1 MAGKSTISITF
12 KIDGD
17 SKEFKELITD
27 ADGLKKVIQSTITQ
41 SDNLKKSLINWSQ
54 GVQAIS
60 AITDTI
66 GNVSSALSQ
75 FSERM
80 KGLQSANVMITQL
93 TGKTGDEMLKL
104 RNNVQAVAEHFGADF
119 NEVLQ
124 SANNLSKAFGISIED
139 AMKLVQDGFVSGANA
154 NGEFLD
160 TLKEY
165 PRYFKEAG
173 LSAED
178 FVAITTNA
186 ATQGVFS
193 DKGVDVIKEG
203 NLRIREM
210 TTATAD
216 ALNNIGISAEQV
228 QADLQ
233 AGSITTFDVMQMV
246 AAKLNELPASSSA
259 VGTAIADIFGGPGED
274 AGLEYIKT
282 LANIQLNMDAVKAA
296 TQGTAE
302 QQERQIQAQENIKN
316 GLTSLIDLSAIYTDV
331 KPYVDLTAQI
341 GMAAMGIGGLI
352 KTVKAMNIQ
361 QAILATRTVAVA
373 TAQKMVT
380 IATTTWT
387 AVQKV
392 LNLVLTANPIGL
404 IITAIGLLVTA
415 LIQAYKNCEGFRKIV
430 DKVWEGIKPLANAI
444 MNGLAKAFEWLV
456 EKCKEA
462 WEWLKNI
469 LGLGGKKVEVAVDVS
484 RPKTAAPKID
494 LSGGKTDTSRYNY
507 TPTTTSGK
515 GAGKTEPVYNAAAD
529 NLKEYNENIQ
539 ALNKELQT
547 ASLERAAE
555 INKEI
560 ELWQQKVDAIEN
572 AGKAVEDTTE
582 DVNNLAG
589 AYDKNA
595 TTLKGFEANIQALNK
610 ELQTAS
616 QERAAE
622 INKEIKLWE
631 QYANKIKEAGKP
643 TEVNESAN
651 TLQEIG
657 DNIKILNDQLQ
668 TATIDEAALINR
680 QIEAWNEKADAI
692 RNAGKETEKVSI
704 STGKALEKGWG
715 GIKSIGS
722 SIEGITD
729 ALQGNGNAWQ
739 VVTGIIDGFIGL
751 YTGIQTVVG
760 IIQLLTGASAA
771 HAATKGVEA
780 TAETTEATVRA
791 TSAATNAAASAAIIT
806 ANKLEAASWKELAAS
821 EYMAAHAYIPFAGFG
836 IAMGFVTA
844 MLAATAAAGIPMLAE
859 GGIASGPTLAMV
871 GEYAGASGNPE
882 VIAPLDKLRG
892 MLKEPAGVD
901 FGRVEFEIKGRT
913 LVGILNK
920 ENNITRR
927 S

>member
-1 MAGKSTISITF
+1 M
-12 KIDGD
+12 
-17 SKEFKELITD
+17 
-27 ADGLKKVIQSTITQ
+27 
-41 SDNLKKSLINWSQ
+41 
-54 GVQAIS
+54 
-60 AITDTI
+60 
-66 GNVSSALSQ
+66 
-75 FSERM
+75 
-80 KGLQSANVMITQL
+80 
-93 TGKTGDEMLKL
+93 
-104 RNNVQAVAEHFGADF
+104 
-119 NEVLQ
+119 
-124 SANNLSKAFGISIED
+124 ED
-139 AMKLVQDGFVSGANA
+139 AMKLVQDGLVSGANA
-154 NGEFLD
+154 GGDFID
-160 TLKEY
+160 TVREY

-178 FVAITTNA
+178 FIAITTNA
-186 ATQGVFS
+186 AQQGVFS

-216 ALNNIGISAEQV
+216 ALNGIGISAEKV

-246 AAKLNELPASSSA
+246 AAKLNELPASSAA

-302 QQERQIQAQENIKN
+302 QQERQIQMQENLKN
-316 GLTSLIDLSAIYTDV
+316 GLSGLIDLSAIYTDV

-341 GMAAMGIGGLI
+341 GMAAMGIGSLI
-352 KTVKAMNIQ
+352 KTVKAMNVQ
-361 QAILATRTVAVA
+361 QAILKTRIVAVA
-373 TAQKMVT
+373 AAQKMVT
-380 IATTTWT
+380 IATTAWT

-404 IITAIGLLVTA
+404 IITAIGALVA
-415 LIQAYKNCEGFRKIV
+415 GLIAAYKNCEGFRKIV
-430 DKVWEGIKPLANAI
+430 DKVWEAIKPLANAI

-469 LGLGGKKVEVAVDVS
+469 LGLGKQKVEVAVEVS
-484 RPKTAAPKID
+484 KPKTPAPKLD
-494 LSGGKTDTSRYNY
+494 MDKPNASDYTY
-507 TPTTTSGK
+507 TPTA
-515 GAGKTEPVYNAAAD
+515 GAGTQAIKTPTYTANAD
-529 NLKEYNENIQ
+529 NLKEYRENIQ
-539 ALNKELQT
+539 ALNAELQT
-547 ASLERAAE
+547 ASIERAAEINREIELWQQKADVIENAGKSVKETTEDVGDLVKAYDKNATTLQGIEANIQALNAELQTASMERAAE

-560 ELWQQKVDAIEN
+560 GLWQQYADRIRE
-572 AGKAVEDTTE
+572 AGKAT
-582 DVNNLAG
+582 
-589 AYDKNA
+589 
-595 TTLKGFEANIQALNK
+595 
-610 ELQTAS
+610 
-616 QERAAE
+616 E
-622 INKEIKLWE
+622 INNNASNLKEI
-631 QYANKIKEAGKP
+631 
-643 TEVNESAN
+643 S
-651 TLQEIG
+651 
-657 DNIKILNDQLQ
+657 DNISILNDQLQ
-668 TATIDEAALINR
+668 TATIEEAALINQ
-680 QIEAWNEKADAI
+680 QIAAWKDKAEAI
-692 RNAGKETEKVSI
+692 REAGVETEKVSM
-704 STGKALEKGWG
+704 STGKALQQGWG
-715 GIKSIGS
+715 GIKNIGS
-722 SIEGITD
+722 SIEGITS

-791 TSAATNAAASAAIIT
+791 TTAATNAAASAAIIT

-871 GEYAGASGNPE
+871 GEYAGAKGNPE

-892 MLKEPAGVD
+892 MLAQPTNMD
-901 FGRVEFEIKGRT
+901 FGKVEFEIKGRT

-920 ENNITRR
+920 ESNITKR

>member
-54 GVQAIS
+54 GVQAID
-60 AITDTI
+60 AITNTVST
-66 GNVSSALSQ
+66 VSSALSQ
-75 FSERM
+75 FSDRM
-80 KGLQSANVMITQL
+80 KGLQSANIAITQL
-93 TGKTGDEMLKL
+93 TGKTGEEMLKL

-124 SANNLSKAFGISIED
+124 SANNLSKAFGISIDD

-178 FVAITTNA
+178 FIAITTNA
-186 ATQGVFS
+186 AQQGVFS

-246 AAKLNELPASSSA
+246 AAKLNELPASSAA

-302 QQERQIQAQENIKN
+302 QQERQIQMQENLKN
-316 GLTSLIDLSAIYTDV
+316 GLSGLIDLSAIYTDV

-361 QAILATRTVAVA
+361 QAILKTRIVAVA
-373 TAQKMVT
+373 AAQKMVT
-380 IATTTWT
+380 IATTAWT

-404 IITAIGLLVTA
+404 IITAIGALVAA
-415 LIQAYKNCEGFRKIV
+415 LIAAYKNCEGFRKIV
-430 DKVWEGIKPLANAI
+430 DKVWEAIKPLANAI

-469 LGLGGKKVEVAVDVS
+469 LGLGKQKVEVAVEVS
-484 RPKTAAPKID
+484 KPKTPTPTLDMDKPNASD
-494 LSGGKTDTSRYNY
+494 YTY
-507 TPTTTSGK
+507 TPTA
-515 GAGKTEPVYNAAAD
+515 GAGKVTGTAKPKWTEDAS
-529 NLKEYNENIQ
+529 NLKAISDNVQILNE
-539 ALNKELQT
+539 KLQT
-547 ASLERAAE
+547 ASAE
-555 INKEI
+555 EAVLINQQI
-560 ELWQQKVDAIEN
+560 ELWEQKADAIRN
-572 AGKAVEDTTE
+572 AGKAADDNTPLWKEDADTLREINDNIQILNEKLQDATAE
-582 DVNNLAG
+582 EAAAINQQIAAWNAKADAIRNAG
-589 AYDKNA
+589 AAVDN
-595 TTLKGFEANIQALNK
+595 TPLWK
-610 ELQTAS
+610 EDAS
-616 QERAAE
+616 
-622 INKEIKLWE
+622 NLKEI
-631 QYANKIKEAGKP
+631 
-643 TEVNESAN
+643 S
-651 TLQEIG
+651 
-657 DNIKILNDQLQ
+657 DNIEILNDQLQ
-668 TATIDEAALINR
+668 TATIEEAALINQ
-680 QIEAWNEKADAI
+680 QIAAWKDKADAI
-692 RNAGKETEKVSI
+692 REAGVETEKVSM
-704 STGKALEKGWG
+704 STGKALQQGWG
-715 GIKSIGS
+715 GIKNIGS
-722 SIEGITD
+722 SIEGITS

-791 TSAATNAAASAAIIT
+791 TTAATNAAASAAIIT

-871 GEYAGASGNPE
+871 GEYAGAKGNPE

-892 MLKEPAGVD
+892 MLAQPASMD
-901 FGRVEFEIKGRT
+901 FGKVEFEIKGRT

-920 ENNITRR
+920 ENNITKR

>member
-80 KGLQSANVMITQL
+80 RSLQSANIMITQL

-124 SANNLSKAFGISIED
+124 SANNLSKAFGISIDD

-186 ATQGVFS
+186 AQQGIFS

-246 AAKLNELPASSSA
+246 AAKLNELPASSAA

-331 KPYVDLTAQI
+331 RPYVDLTAQI
-341 GMAAMGIGGLI
+341 GMAAMGIGSLI

-361 QAILATRTVAVA
+361 QAILKTRIVAVA
-373 TAQKMVT
+373 AAQKMVT

-404 IITAIGLLVTA
+404 VITAVGA
-415 LIQAYKNCEGFRKIV
+415 LIAGLIAAYKNCEGFRKIV

-494 LSGGKTDTSRYNY
+494 LSGGKTDTGRYNY
-507 TPTTTSGK
+507 TPTGKKSKGTTDNKPLWTEDAKTLKEITDNIQILNDKLQSASADEAVLINQQIEGWEK
-515 GAGKTEPVYNAAAD
+515 KAEAIRNAGKATEDNTPLWTEDAD
-529 NLKEYNENIQ
+529 TLKEINDNIQ
-539 ALNKELQT
+539 ILTEKLQNANVDEAAMLNQQIEAWNKK
-547 ASLERAAE
+547 AE
-555 INKEI
+555 
-560 ELWQQKVDAIEN
+560 AIKN
-572 AGKAVEDTTE
+572 AGKAVDNTPLWKED
-582 DVNNLAG
+582 
-589 AYDKNA
+589 
-595 TTLKGFEANIQALNK
+595 
-610 ELQTAS
+610 
-616 QERAAE
+616 
-622 INKEIKLWE
+622 
-631 QYANKIKEAGKP
+631 
-643 TEVNESAN
+643 AN

-668 TATIDEAALINR
+668 TATIDEAALINQ
-680 QIEAWNEKADAI
+680 QIAAWNEKADAI
-692 RNAGKETEKVSI
+692 RNAGKEAEKTSVN
-704 STGKALEKGWG
+704 TGKALRDGWG
-715 GIKSIGS
+715 DIKSIGS
-722 SIEGITD
+722 SIEGITS
-729 ALQGNGNAWQ
+729 ALKGDGNAW
-739 VVTGIIDGFIGL
+739 
-751 YTGIQTVVG
+751 QTVVG
-760 IIQLLTGASAA
+760 IVDSFIGLYNGIQGVVGIIGLLTGASAS

-780 TAETTEATVRA
+780 VAETTASTARATAAATDAA
-791 TSAATNAAASAAIIT
+791 TSAAVIT
-806 ANKLEAASWKELAAS
+806 ANKLETASWKELAAAK
-821 EYMAAHAYIPFAGFG
+821 YMAAHASIPFAGFG
-836 IAMGFVTA
+836 IGAGFVA
-844 MLAATAAAGIPMLAE
+844 SMLAVVAAAGVPMLAE

-892 MLKEPAGVD
+892 MLKEPAAVD

>member
-80 KGLQSANVMITQL
+80 RSLQSANIMITQL

-124 SANNLSKAFGISIED
+124 SANNLSKAFGISIDD

-186 ATQGVFS
+186 AQQGIFS

-246 AAKLNELPASSSA
+246 AAKLNELPASSAA

-331 KPYVDLTAQI
+331 RPYVDLTAQI
-341 GMAAMGIGGLI
+341 GMAAMGIGSLI

-361 QAILATRTVAVA
+361 QAILKTRIVAVA
-373 TAQKMVT
+373 AAQKMVT

-415 LIQAYKNCEGFRKIV
+415 LIQAYNNCEGFRQIV
-430 DKVWEGIKPLANAI
+430 DKVWEGIKPLASAI

-494 LSGGKTDTSRYNY
+494 LSGGKTDTGRYNY
-507 TPTTTSGK
+507 TPTGKKGK
-515 GAGKTEPVYNAAAD
+515 GATNNKTLWTEDAKT
-529 NLKEYNENIQ
+529 LKEITDNIQ
-539 ALNKELQT
+539 ILNDKLQS
-547 ASLERAAE
+547 ASADEAVLINQQIEGWEKKAEAIRNAGKATEDNTPLWTEDADTLKE
-555 INKEI
+555 INDNIQILTEKLQNANVDEAAMLNQQI
-560 ELWQQKVDAIEN
+560 EAWNKKAEAIKN
-572 AGKAVEDTTE
+572 AGKAVDNTPLWKED
-582 DVNNLAG
+582 
-589 AYDKNA
+589 
-595 TTLKGFEANIQALNK
+595 
-610 ELQTAS
+610 
-616 QERAAE
+616 
-622 INKEIKLWE
+622 
-631 QYANKIKEAGKP
+631 
-643 TEVNESAN
+643 AN

-668 TATIDEAALINR
+668 TATIDEAALINQ
-680 QIEAWNEKADAI
+680 QIAAWNEKADAI
-692 RNAGKETEKVSI
+692 RNAGKETESVSI
-704 STGKALEKGWG
+704 STGKALQRGWG

-729 ALQGNGNAWQ
+729 ALKGNGNAWQ
-739 VVTGIIDGFIGL
+739 LVTGIIDGFIGL

-901 FGRVEFEIKGRT
+901 FGKVEFEIKGRT

-920 ENNITRR
+920 ENNITKR

>member
-246 AAKLNELPASSSA
+246 AAKLNELPASSAA

-515 GAGKTEPVYNAAAD
+515 GAKNNKPLWTEDAKT
-529 NLKEYNENIQ
+529 LKEITDNIQ
-539 ALNKELQT
+539 ILNDKLQSASADEAVLINQQIEGWEKKAEAIRNAGKATDDNTPLWKEDADTLNEITDNIQILTEKLQDANADEAVT
-547 ASLERAAE
+547 
-555 INKEI
+555 INQQI
-560 ELWQQKVDAIEN
+560 EAWNKKADAIKN
-572 AGKAVEDTTE
+572 AGKAVDNTPLWKED
-582 DVNNLAG
+582 
-589 AYDKNA
+589 
-595 TTLKGFEANIQALNK
+595 
-610 ELQTAS
+610 
-616 QERAAE
+616 
-622 INKEIKLWE
+622 
-631 QYANKIKEAGKP
+631 
-643 TEVNESAN
+643 AN
-651 TLQEIG
+651 TLEEIG

-771 HAATKGVEA
+771 HAAAKGVEA

-871 GEYAGASGNPE
+871 GEYAGASENPE

>member
-246 AAKLNELPASSSA
+246 AAKLNELPASSAA

-507 TPTTTSGK
+507 TPTATSGK
-515 GAGKTEPVYNAAAD
+515 GATDNKPLWTEDAKT
-529 NLKEYNENIQ
+529 LKEITDNIQ
-539 ALNKELQT
+539 ILNDKLQS
-547 ASLERAAE
+547 ASADEAVLINQQIEGWEKKAEAIRNAGKATEDNTPLWTEDADTLKE
-555 INKEI
+555 INDNIQILTEKLQNANVDEAAMLNQQI
-560 ELWQQKVDAIEN
+560 EAWNKKAEAIKN
-572 AGKAVEDTTE
+572 AGKAVDNTPLWKED
-582 DVNNLAG
+582 
-589 AYDKNA
+589 
-595 TTLKGFEANIQALNK
+595 
-610 ELQTAS
+610 
-616 QERAAE
+616 
-622 INKEIKLWE
+622 
-631 QYANKIKEAGKP
+631 
-643 TEVNESAN
+643 AN
-651 TLQEIG
+651 TLEEIG
-657 DNIKILNDQLQ
+657 DNIQILNDQLQ

-692 RNAGKETEKVSI
+692 RNAGKEAEKTAVST
-704 STGKALEKGWG
+704 SKALQDGWS

-729 ALQGNGNAWQ
+729 ALKGNGNAWQ
-739 VVTGIIDGFIGL
+739 LVTGIVDGFIGL
-751 YTGIQTVVG
+751 YNGIQTVVG
-760 IIQLLTGASAA
+760 IIGLLTGASAS

-780 TAETTEATVRA
+780 VAETTASTARATAAATDATSSATV
-791 TSAATNAAASAAIIT
+791 IV
-806 ANKLEAASWKELAAS
+806 ANKLEAASWKELAAAK
-821 EYMAAHAYIPFAGFG
+821 YMAAHASIPFAGFG
-836 IAMGFVTA
+836 IGAGFVA
-844 MLAATAAAGIPMLAE
+844 SMLAVVAAAGVPMLAE

-892 MLKEPAGVD
+892 MLKEPASVD

-920 ENNITRR
+920 ENEIIKRN
-927 S
+927 

>member
-75 FSERM
+75 FSDRM
-80 KGLQSANVMITQL
+80 RGLQSANIMITQL

-124 SANNLSKAFGISIED
+124 SANNLSKAFGISIDD

-178 FVAITTNA
+178 LVAITTNA
-186 ATQGVFS
+186 AQQGIFS

-246 AAKLNELPASSSA
+246 AAKLNELPASSAA

-331 KPYVDLTAQI
+331 RPYVDLTAQI
-341 GMAAMGIGGLI
+341 GMAAMGIGSLI

-361 QAILATRTVAVA
+361 QAILKTRIVAVA
-373 TAQKMVT
+373 AAQKMVT

-404 IITAIGLLVTA
+404 VITAVGA
-415 LIQAYKNCEGFRKIV
+415 LIAGLIAAYKNCEGFRQIV

-469 LGLGGKKVEVAVDVS
+469 LGLGGKKVEVTVDVS
-484 RPKTAAPKID
+484 RPKTKAPKMD
-494 LSGGKTDTSRYNY
+494 LSGGKTDTGRYNY
-507 TPTTTSGK
+507 TPTGKKSKGTTDNKPLWTEDAKTLKEITDNIQILNDKLQSASADEAVLINQQIEGWEK
-515 GAGKTEPVYNAAAD
+515 KAEAIRNAGKATED
-529 NLKEYNENIQ
+529 NTPLWTEDAKTLKEITDNIQ
-539 ALNKELQT
+539 ILNDKLQN
-547 ASLERAAE
+547 ANVDEAAMLNQQIE
-555 INKEI
+555 SWNKKAE
-560 ELWQQKVDAIEN
+560 AIKN
-572 AGKAVEDTTE
+572 AGKAVDNTPLWKED
-582 DVNNLAG
+582 
-589 AYDKNA
+589 
-595 TTLKGFEANIQALNK
+595 
-610 ELQTAS
+610 
-616 QERAAE
+616 
-622 INKEIKLWE
+622 
-631 QYANKIKEAGKP
+631 
-643 TEVNESAN
+643 AN
-651 TLQEIG
+651 TLEEIG
-657 DNIKILNDQLQ
+657 DNIQILNDQLQ

-692 RNAGKETEKVSI
+692 RNAGKEAEKTSVN
-704 STGKALEKGWG
+704 TGKALRDGWG
-715 GIKSIGS
+715 DIKSIGS
-722 SIEGITD
+722 SIEGITS
-729 ALQGNGNAWQ
+729 ALKGDGNAW
-739 VVTGIIDGFIGL
+739 
-751 YTGIQTVVG
+751 QTVVG
-760 IIQLLTGASAA
+760 IVDSFIGLYNGIQGVVGIIGLLTGASAS

-780 TAETTEATVRA
+780 VAETTASTARATAAATDAA
-791 TSAATNAAASAAIIT
+791 TSAAVIT
-806 ANKLEAASWKELAAS
+806 ANKLEAASWKELAAAK
-821 EYMAAHAYIPFAGFG
+821 YMAAHASIPFAGFG
-836 IAMGFVTA
+836 IGAGFVA
-844 MLAATAAAGIPMLAE
+844 SMLAVVAAAGVPMLAE

-920 ENNITRR
+920 ENNITKR

>member
-75 FSERM
+75 FSDRM
-80 KGLQSANVMITQL
+80 RGLQSANIMITQL

-124 SANNLSKAFGISIED
+124 SANNLSKAFGISIDD

-186 ATQGVFS
+186 AQQGIFS

-246 AAKLNELPASSSA
+246 AAKLNELPASSAA

-331 KPYVDLTAQI
+331 RPYVDLTAQI
-341 GMAAMGIGGLI
+341 GMAAMGIGSLI

-361 QAILATRTVAVA
+361 QAILKTRIVAVA
-373 TAQKMVT
+373 AAQKMVT

-387 AVQKV
+387 AVQRC
-392 LNLVLTANPIGL
+392 L
-404 IITAIGLLVTA
+404 IW
-415 LIQAYKNCEGFRKIV
+415 C
-430 DKVWEGIKPLANAI
+430 
-444 MNGLAKAFEWLV
+444 
-456 EKCKEA
+456 
-462 WEWLKNI
+462 
-469 LGLGGKKVEVAVDVS
+469 
-484 RPKTAAPKID
+484 
-494 LSGGKTDTSRYNY
+494 
-507 TPTTTSGK
+507 
-515 GAGKTEPVYNAAAD
+515 
-529 NLKEYNENIQ
+529 
-539 ALNKELQT
+539 
-547 ASLERAAE
+547 
-555 INKEI
+555 
-560 ELWQQKVDAIEN
+560 
-572 AGKAVEDTTE
+572 
-582 DVNNLAG
+582 
-589 AYDKNA
+589 
-595 TTLKGFEANIQALNK
+595 
-610 ELQTAS
+610 
-616 QERAAE
+616 
-622 INKEIKLWE
+622 
-631 QYANKIKEAGKP
+631 
-643 TEVNESAN
+643 
-651 TLQEIG
+651 
-657 DNIKILNDQLQ
+657 
-668 TATIDEAALINR
+668 
-680 QIEAWNEKADAI
+680 
-692 RNAGKETEKVSI
+692 
-704 STGKALEKGWG
+704 
-715 GIKSIGS
+715 
-722 SIEGITD
+722 
-729 ALQGNGNAWQ
+729 
-739 VVTGIIDGFIGL
+739 
-751 YTGIQTVVG
+751 
-760 IIQLLTGASAA
+760 
-771 HAATKGVEA
+771 
-780 TAETTEATVRA
+780 
-791 TSAATNAAASAAIIT
+791 
-806 ANKLEAASWKELAAS
+806 
-821 EYMAAHAYIPFAGFG
+821 
-836 IAMGFVTA
+836 
-844 MLAATAAAGIPMLAE
+844 
-859 GGIASGPTLAMV
+859 
-871 GEYAGASGNPE
+871 
-882 VIAPLDKLRG
+882 
-892 MLKEPAGVD
+892 
-901 FGRVEFEIKGRT
+901 
-913 LVGILNK
+913 
-920 ENNITRR
+920 
-927 S
+927 

>member
-12 KIDGD
+12 RLDGD
-17 SKEFKELITD
+17 SKEFKELTTD
-27 ADGLKKVIQSTITQ
+27 AAGLKKVLQSAIAPAE
-41 SDNLKKSLINWSQ
+41 NLKKSLINWSQ
-54 GVQAIS
+54 GVQAID
-60 AITDTI
+60 AITNTVST
-66 GNVSSALSQ
+66 VSSALSQ
-75 FSERM
+75 FSDRM
-80 KGLQSANVMITQL
+80 KGLQSANIAITQL
-93 TGKTGDEMLKL
+93 TGKTGEEMVKL
-104 RNNVQAVAEHFGADF
+104 RSKVQAVSEHFGTDF
-119 NEVLQ
+119 NETLRA
-124 SANNLSKAFGISIED
+124 ANALSKGFGISMED
-139 AMKLVQDGFVSGANA
+139 AMKLVQDGLVSGANA
-154 NGEFLD
+154 GGDFID
-160 TLKEY
+160 TVREY

-178 FVAITTNA
+178 FIAITTNA
-186 ATQGVFS
+186 AQQGVFS

-216 ALNNIGISAEQV
+216 ALNGIGISAEKV

-246 AAKLNELPASSSA
+246 AAKLNELPASSAA

-302 QQERQIQAQENIKN
+302 QQERQIQMQENLKN
-316 GLTSLIDLSAIYTDV
+316 GLSGLIDLSAIYTDV

-361 QAILATRTVAVA
+361 QAILKTRIVAVA
-373 TAQKMVT
+373 AAQKMVT
-380 IATTTWT
+380 IATTAWT
-387 AVQKV
+387 AIQKV

-404 IITAIGLLVTA
+404 IITAIGALVAA
-415 LIQAYKNCEGFRKIV
+415 LIAAYKNCEGFRKIV
-430 DKVWEGIKPLANAI
+430 DKVWEAIKPLANAI

-469 LGLGGKKVEVAVDVS
+469 LGLGKQKVEVAVEVS
-484 RPKTAAPKID
+484 KPKTPAPTLDMDKPNASD
-494 LSGGKTDTSRYNY
+494 YTY
-507 TPTTTSGK
+507 TPTA
-515 GAGKTEPVYNAAAD
+515 GAGKVTGTAKPKWTEDAS
-529 NLKEYNENIQ
+529 NLKAISDNVQILNE
-539 ALNKELQT
+539 KLQT
-547 ASLERAAE
+547 ASAE
-555 INKEI
+555 EAVLINQQI
-560 ELWQQKVDAIEN
+560 ELWEQKADAIRN
-572 AGKAVEDTTE
+572 AGKAADDNTPLWKEDADTLREINDNIQILNEKLQDATAE
-582 DVNNLAG
+582 EAAAINQQIAAWNAKADAIRNAG
-589 AYDKNA
+589 AAVDNTPLWKDD
-595 TTLKGFEANIQALNK
+595 
-610 ELQTAS
+610 AS
-616 QERAAE
+616 
-622 INKEIKLWE
+622 NLKEI
-631 QYANKIKEAGKP
+631 
-643 TEVNESAN
+643 S
-651 TLQEIG
+651 
-657 DNIKILNDQLQ
+657 DNIEILNDQLQ
-668 TATIDEAALINR
+668 TATIEEAALINQ
-680 QIEAWNEKADAI
+680 QIAAWKDKADAI
-692 RNAGKETEKVSI
+692 REAGVETEKVSM
-704 STGKALEKGWG
+704 STGKALQQGWG
-715 GIKSIGS
+715 GIKNIGS
-722 SIEGITD
+722 SIEGITS

-791 TSAATNAAASAAIIT
+791 TTAATNAAASAAIIT

-871 GEYAGASGNPE
+871 GEYAGAKGNPE

-892 MLKEPAGVD
+892 MLAQPASMD
-901 FGRVEFEIKGRT
+901 FGKVEFEIKGRT

-920 ENNITRR
+920 ENNITKR

>member
-12 KIDGD
+12 RLDGD
-17 SKEFKELITD
+17 SKEFKELTTD
-27 ADGLKKVIQSTITQ
+27 AAGLKKVLQSAIAPAE
-41 SDNLKKSLINWSQ
+41 NLKKSLINWSQ
-54 GVQAIS
+54 GVQAID
-60 AITDTI
+60 AITNTVST
-66 GNVSSALSQ
+66 VSSALSQ
-75 FSERM
+75 FSDRM
-80 KGLQSANVMITQL
+80 KGLQSANIAITQL
-93 TGKTGDEMLKL
+93 TGKTGEEMLKL
-104 RNNVQAVAEHFGADF
+104 RNNVQAVSEHFGTDF
-119 NEVLQ
+119 NETLRA
-124 SANNLSKAFGISIED
+124 ANALSKGFGISMED
-139 AMKLVQDGFVSGANA
+139 AMKLVQDGLVSGANA
-154 NGEFLD
+154 GGDFID
-160 TLKEY
+160 TVREY

-178 FVAITTNA
+178 FIAITTNA
-186 ATQGVFS
+186 AQQGVFS

-216 ALNNIGISAEQV
+216 ALNGIGISAEKV

-246 AAKLNELPASSSA
+246 AAKLNELPASSAA

-302 QQERQIQAQENIKN
+302 QQERQIQMQENLKN
-316 GLTSLIDLSAIYTDV
+316 GLSGLIDLSAIYTDV

-361 QAILATRTVAVA
+361 QAILKTRIVAVA
-373 TAQKMVT
+373 AAQKMVT
-380 IATTTWT
+380 IATTAWT

-404 IITAIGLLVTA
+404 IITAIGALVAA
-415 LIQAYKNCEGFRKIV
+415 LIAAYKNCEGFRKIV
-430 DKVWEGIKPLANAI
+430 DKVWEAIKPLANAI

-469 LGLGGKKVEVAVDVS
+469 LGLGKQKVGVAVEVS
-484 RPKTAAPKID
+484 KPKTPTPTLDMDKPNASD
-494 LSGGKTDTSRYNY
+494 YTY
-507 TPTTTSGK
+507 TPTA
-515 GAGKTEPVYNAAAD
+515 GAGKVTGTAKPKWTEDAS
-529 NLKEYNENIQ
+529 NLKAISDNVQILNE
-539 ALNKELQT
+539 KLQT
-547 ASLERAAE
+547 ASAE
-555 INKEI
+555 EAVLINQQI
-560 ELWQQKVDAIEN
+560 ELWEQKADAIRN
-572 AGKAVEDTTE
+572 AGKATDDNTPLWKEDADTLREINDNIQILNEKLQDATAE
-582 DVNNLAG
+582 EAAAINQQIAAWNAKADAIRNAG
-589 AYDKNA
+589 AAVDN
-595 TTLKGFEANIQALNK
+595 TPLWK
-610 ELQTAS
+610 EDAS
-616 QERAAE
+616 
-622 INKEIKLWE
+622 NLKEI
-631 QYANKIKEAGKP
+631 
-643 TEVNESAN
+643 S
-651 TLQEIG
+651 
-657 DNIKILNDQLQ
+657 DNIEILNDQLQ
-668 TATIDEAALINR
+668 TATIEEAALINQ
-680 QIEAWNEKADAI
+680 QIAAWKDKADAI
-692 RNAGKETEKVSI
+692 REAGVETEKVSM
-704 STGKALEKGWG
+704 STGKALQQGWG
-715 GIKSIGS
+715 GIKNIGS
-722 SIEGITD
+722 SIEGITS

-791 TSAATNAAASAAIIT
+791 TTAATNAAASAAIIT

-871 GEYAGASGNPE
+871 GEYAGAKGNPE

-892 MLKEPAGVD
+892 MLAQPASMD
-901 FGRVEFEIKGRT
+901 FSKVRFEIKGRT
-913 LVGILNK
+913 LVGILEK
-920 ENNITRR
+920 ESDLIKRN
-927 S
+927 

>member
-12 KIDGD
+12 RLDGD
-17 SKEFKELITD
+17 SKEFKELTTD
-27 ADGLKKVIQSTITQ
+27 AAGLKKVLQSAIAPAE
-41 SDNLKKSLINWSQ
+41 NLKKSLINWSQ
-54 GVQAIS
+54 GVQAID
-60 AITDTI
+60 AITNTVST
-66 GNVSSALSQ
+66 VSSALSQ
-75 FSERM
+75 FSDRM
-80 KGLQSANVMITQL
+80 KGLQSANIAITQL

-104 RNNVQAVAEHFGADF
+104 RSKVQAVSEHFGTDF
-119 NEVLQ
+119 NETLRA
-124 SANNLSKAFGISIED
+124 ANALSKGFGISMED
-139 AMKLVQDGFVSGANA
+139 AMKLVQDGLVSGANA
-154 NGEFLD
+154 GGDFID
-160 TLKEY
+160 TVREY

-178 FVAITTNA
+178 FIAITTNA
-186 ATQGVFS
+186 AQQGVFS

-216 ALNNIGISAEQV
+216 ALNGIGISAEKV

-246 AAKLNELPASSSA
+246 AAKLNELPASSAA

-302 QQERQIQAQENIKN
+302 QQERQIQMQENLKN
-316 GLTSLIDLSAIYTDV
+316 GLSGLIDLSAIYTDV

-361 QAILATRTVAVA
+361 QAILKTRIVAVA
-373 TAQKMVT
+373 AAQKMVT
-380 IATTTWT
+380 IATTAWT
-387 AVQKV
+387 AIQKV

-404 IITAIGLLVTA
+404 IITAIGALVAA
-415 LIQAYKNCEGFRKIV
+415 LIAAYKNCEGFRKIV
-430 DKVWEGIKPLANAI
+430 DKVWEAIKPLANAI

-469 LGLGGKKVEVAVDVS
+469 LGLGKQKVEVAVEVS
-484 RPKTAAPKID
+484 KPKTPTPTLDMDKPNASD
-494 LSGGKTDTSRYNY
+494 YTY
-507 TPTTTSGK
+507 TPTA
-515 GAGKTEPVYNAAAD
+515 GAGKVTGTAKPKWTEDAS
-529 NLKEYNENIQ
+529 NLKAISDNVQILNE
-539 ALNKELQT
+539 KLQT
-547 ASLERAAE
+547 ASAE
-555 INKEI
+555 EAVLINQQI
-560 ELWQQKVDAIEN
+560 ELWEQKADAIRN
-572 AGKAVEDTTE
+572 AGKAANDNTPLWKEDADTLREINDNIQILNEKLQDATAE
-582 DVNNLAG
+582 EAAAINQQIAAWNAKADAIRNAG
-589 AYDKNA
+589 AAVDN
-595 TTLKGFEANIQALNK
+595 TPLWK
-610 ELQTAS
+610 EDAS
-616 QERAAE
+616 
-622 INKEIKLWE
+622 NLKEI
-631 QYANKIKEAGKP
+631 
-643 TEVNESAN
+643 S
-651 TLQEIG
+651 
-657 DNIKILNDQLQ
+657 DNIEILNDQLQ
-668 TATIDEAALINR
+668 TATIEEAALINQ
-680 QIEAWNEKADAI
+680 QIAAWKDKADAI
-692 RNAGKETEKVSI
+692 REAGVETEKVSM
-704 STGKALEKGWG
+704 STGKALQQGWG
-715 GIKSIGS
+715 GIKNIGS
-722 SIEGITD
+722 SIEGITS

-791 TSAATNAAASAAIIT
+791 TTAATNAAASAAIIT

-871 GEYAGASGNPE
+871 GEYAGAKGNPE

-892 MLKEPAGVD
+892 MLAQPASMD
-901 FGRVEFEIKGRT
+901 FSKVRFEIKGRT
-913 LVGILNK
+913 LVGILEK
-920 ENNITRR
+920 ESDLIKRN
-927 S
+927 

>member
-17 SKEFKELITD
+17 SKQFKDLIND

-54 GVQAIS
+54 GVQAID
-60 AITDTI
+60 AITNTI
-66 GNVSSALSQ
+66 GNVSSALTQ
-75 FSERM
+75 FSDRM
-80 KGLQSANVMITQL
+80 KGLQSANIAITQL
-93 TGKTGDEMLKL
+93 TGKTGEEMLKL
-104 RNNVQAVAEHFGADF
+104 RSNVQAVSEHFGADF
-119 NEVLQ
+119 NETLRA
-124 SANNLSKAFGISIED
+124 ANALSKGFGITIDE
-139 AMKLVQDGFVSGANA
+139 AMKLVQDGLVSGANA
-154 NGEFLD
+154 GGDFID
-160 TLKEY
+160 TVREY

-178 FVAITTNA
+178 FIAIATNA
-186 ATQGVFS
+186 AQQGVFS
-193 DKGVDVIKEG
+193 DKGVDTIKEG

-216 ALNNIGISAEQV
+216 ALNNIGISAEKV

-246 AAKLNELPASSSA
+246 AAKLNELPASSAA

-282 LANIQLNMDAVKAA
+282 LANIQLNMDAVKASVGETA
-296 TQGTAE
+296 T
-302 QQERQIQAQENIKN
+302 QQERQIQMQESIKN
-316 GLTSLIDLSAIYTDV
+316 SLSGLIDLSAIYTDV

-341 GMAAMGIGGLI
+341 GMTAMGISGLI
-352 KTVKAMNIQ
+352 KTVKAMNVQ
-361 QAILATRTVAVA
+361 QAILATRTAAVA
-373 TAQKMVT
+373 AAQKVAT
-380 IATTTWT
+380 IATTAWT

-404 IITAIGLLVTA
+404 IITAIGALVAA
-415 LIQAYKNCEGFRKIV
+415 LISAYKNCEGFREIV
-430 DKVWEGIKPLANAI
+430 DKVWEAIKPLANAI

-469 LGLGGKKVEVAVDVS
+469 LGLGKQKVEVAVDVS
-484 RPKTAAPKID
+484 RPKTPAPKLD
-494 LSGGKTDTSRYNY
+494 MGKPDASKYSY
-507 TPTTTSGK
+507 TPTATVGTAK
-515 GAGKTEPVYNAAAD
+515 NNTPLWTEDASTLKAITD
-529 NLKEYNENIQ
+529 NVQILNE
-539 ALNKELQT
+539 KLQT
-547 ASLERAAE
+547 ASADEAVL
-555 INKEI
+555 IN
-560 ELWQQKVDAIEN
+560 QQIAMWEEKADAIRN
-572 AGKAVEDTTE
+572 AGKAAEDNTPLWTE
-582 DVNNLAG
+582 DADTLREINDNITILTEKLQDAT
-589 AYDKNA
+589 ADEAAMLNQQIAAWNKKADAIKNA
-595 TTLKGFEANIQALNK
+595 GTAVDNTPLWK
-610 ELQTAS
+610 ED
-616 QERAAE
+616 
-622 INKEIKLWE
+622 
-631 QYANKIKEAGKP
+631 
-643 TEVNESAN
+643 AN

-657 DNIKILNDQLQ
+657 DNIEILNGQLQ
-668 TATIDEAALINR
+668 TATIDEAGMINQ
-680 QIEAWNEKADAI
+680 QIAMWNKKAEAIK
-692 RNAGKETEKVSI
+692 NAGKETERVSV
-704 STGKALEKGWG
+704 STGKALLDGWG
-715 GIKSIGS
+715 GIKNIGN
-722 SIEGITD
+722 SIEGITS

-739 VVTGIIDGFIGL
+739 VVTGIIDGFISL
-751 YTGIQTVVG
+751 YAGIQTVVG

-791 TSAATNAAASAAIIT
+791 TTAATNAAASAAIIT

-871 GEYAGASGNPE
+871 GEYAGAKGNPE

-892 MLKEPAGVD
+892 MLVQPASMD
-901 FGRVEFEIKGRT
+901 FSKVEFEIKGRT

-920 ENNITRR
+920 ENNITKR

>member
-75 FSERM
+75 FSDRM
-80 KGLQSANVMITQL
+80 RGLQSANIMITQL

-124 SANNLSKAFGISIED
+124 SANNLSKAFGISIDD

-186 ATQGVFS
+186 AQQGIFS

-216 ALNNIGISAEQV
+216 ALNGIGISAEKV

-246 AAKLNELPASSSA
+246 AAKLNELPASSAA

-331 KPYVDLTAQI
+331 RPYVDLTAQI
-341 GMAAMGIGGLI
+341 GMAAMGIGSLI

-361 QAILATRTVAVA
+361 QAILKTRIVAVA
-373 TAQKMVT
+373 AAQKMVT

-404 IITAIGLLVTA
+404 VITAVGA
-415 LIQAYKNCEGFRKIV
+415 LIAGLIAAYKNCEGFRKIV

-494 LSGGKTDTSRYNY
+494 LSGGKTDTGRYNY
-507 TPTTTSGK
+507 TPTGKKSKGTTDNKPLWTEDAKTLKEITDNIQILNDKLQSASADEAVLINQQIEGWEK
-515 GAGKTEPVYNAAAD
+515 KAEAIRNAGKATED
-529 NLKEYNENIQ
+529 NTPLWTEDAKTLKEITDNIQ
-539 ALNKELQT
+539 ILNDKLQN
-547 ASLERAAE
+547 ANVDEAAMLNQQIE
-555 INKEI
+555 SWNKKAE
-560 ELWQQKVDAIEN
+560 AIKN
-572 AGKAVEDTTE
+572 AGKAVDNTPLWKED
-582 DVNNLAG
+582 
-589 AYDKNA
+589 
-595 TTLKGFEANIQALNK
+595 
-610 ELQTAS
+610 
-616 QERAAE
+616 
-622 INKEIKLWE
+622 
-631 QYANKIKEAGKP
+631 
-643 TEVNESAN
+643 AN
-651 TLQEIG
+651 TLEEIG
-657 DNIKILNDQLQ
+657 DNIQILNDQLQ

-692 RNAGKETEKVSI
+692 RNAGKEAEKTAV

-729 ALQGNGNAWQ
+729 ALKGNGNAWQ
-739 VVTGIIDGFIGL
+739 LVTGIVDGFIGL
-751 YTGIQTVVG
+751 YNGIQTVVG
-760 IIQLLTGASAA
+760 IIGLLTGASAS

-780 TAETTEATVRA
+780 VAETTASTARATAAATDATSSATV
-791 TSAATNAAASAAIIT
+791 IV
-806 ANKLEAASWKELAAS
+806 ANKLEAASWKELAAAK
-821 EYMAAHAYIPFAGFG
+821 YMAAHASIPFAGFG
-836 IAMGFVTA
+836 IGAGFVA
-844 MLAATAAAGIPMLAE
+844 SMLAVVAAAGVPMLAE

-892 MLKEPAGVD
+892 MLKEPAAVD

>member
-12 KIDGD
+12 RLDGD
-17 SKEFKELITD
+17 SKEFKELTTD
-27 ADGLKKVIQSTITQ
+27 AAGLKKVLQSAIAPAE
-41 SDNLKKSLINWSQ
+41 NLKKSLINWSQ
-54 GVQAIS
+54 GVQAID
-60 AITDTI
+60 AITNTVST
-66 GNVSSALSQ
+66 VSSALSQ
-75 FSERM
+75 FSDRM
-80 KGLQSANVMITQL
+80 KGLQSANIAITQL

-104 RNNVQAVAEHFGADF
+104 RSKVQAVSEHFGTDF
-119 NEVLQ
+119 NETLRA
-124 SANNLSKAFGISIED
+124 ANALSKGFGISMED
-139 AMKLVQDGFVSGANA
+139 AMKLVQDGLVSGANA
-154 NGEFLD
+154 GGDFID
-160 TLKEY
+160 TVREY

-178 FVAITTNA
+178 FIAITTNA
-186 ATQGVFS
+186 AQQGVFS

-216 ALNNIGISAEQV
+216 ALNGIGISAEKV

-246 AAKLNELPASSSA
+246 AAKLNELPASSAA

-302 QQERQIQAQENIKN
+302 QQERQIQMQENLKN
-316 GLTSLIDLSAIYTDV
+316 GLSGLIDLSAIYTDV

-361 QAILATRTVAVA
+361 QAILKTRIVAVA
-373 TAQKMVT
+373 AAQKMVT
-380 IATTTWT
+380 IATTAWT
-387 AVQKV
+387 AIQKV

-404 IITAIGLLVTA
+404 IITAIGALVAA
-415 LIQAYKNCEGFRKIV
+415 LIAAYKNCEGFRKIV
-430 DKVWEGIKPLANAI
+430 DKVWEAIKPLANAI

-469 LGLGGKKVEVAVDVS
+469 LGLGKQKVEVAVEVS
-484 RPKTAAPKID
+484 KPKTPAPTLDMDKPNASD
-494 LSGGKTDTSRYNY
+494 YTY
-507 TPTTTSGK
+507 TPTA
-515 GAGKTEPVYNAAAD
+515 GAGKVTGTAKPKWTEDAS
-529 NLKEYNENIQ
+529 NLKAISDNVQILNE
-539 ALNKELQT
+539 KLQT
-547 ASLERAAE
+547 ASAE
-555 INKEI
+555 EAVLINQQI
-560 ELWQQKVDAIEN
+560 ELWEQKADAIRN
-572 AGKAVEDTTE
+572 AGKAGEDNTPLWKE
-582 DVNNLAG
+582 DADTLREINDNIQILNEKLQDATAEEAAAINQQIAAWNAKADAIRNAG
-589 AYDKNA
+589 AAVDNTPLWKEDASN
-595 TTLKGFEANIQALNK
+595 LKEISDNIQ
-610 ELQTAS
+610 
-616 QERAAE
+616 
-622 INKEIKLWE
+622 
-631 QYANKIKEAGKP
+631 
-643 TEVNESAN
+643 
-651 TLQEIG
+651 
-657 DNIKILNDQLQ
+657 ILNDQLQ
-668 TATIDEAALINR
+668 TATIEEAALINQ
-680 QIEAWNEKADAI
+680 QIAAWKDKADAI
-692 RNAGKETEKVSI
+692 REAGVETEKVSM
-704 STGKALEKGWG
+704 STGKALQQGWG
-715 GIKSIGS
+715 GIKNIGS
-722 SIEGITD
+722 SIEGITS

-791 TSAATNAAASAAIIT
+791 TTAATNAAASAAIIT

-871 GEYAGASGNPE
+871 GEYAGAKGNPE

-892 MLKEPAGVD
+892 MLAQPASMD
-901 FGRVEFEIKGRT
+901 FGKVEFEIKGRT

-920 ENNITRR
+920 ENNITKR

>member
-12 KIDGD
+12 RLDGD
-17 SKEFKELITD
+17 SKEFKELTTD
-27 ADGLKKVIQSTITQ
+27 AAGLKKVLQSAIAPAE
-41 SDNLKKSLINWSQ
+41 NLKKSLINWSQ
-54 GVQAIS
+54 GVQAID
-60 AITDTI
+60 AITNTVST
-66 GNVSSALSQ
+66 VSSALSQ
-75 FSERM
+75 FSDRM
-80 KGLQSANVMITQL
+80 KGLQSANIAITQL

-104 RNNVQAVAEHFGADF
+104 RSKVQAVSEHFGTDF
-119 NEVLQ
+119 NETLRA
-124 SANNLSKAFGISIED
+124 ANALSKGFGISMED
-139 AMKLVQDGFVSGANA
+139 AMKLVQDGLVSGANA
-154 NGEFLD
+154 GGDFID
-160 TLKEY
+160 TVREY

-178 FVAITTNA
+178 FIAITTNA
-186 ATQGVFS
+186 AQQGVFS

-216 ALNNIGISAEQV
+216 ALNGIGISAEKV

-246 AAKLNELPASSSA
+246 AAKLNELPASSAA

-331 KPYVDLTAQI
+331 RPYVDLTAQI
-341 GMAAMGIGGLI
+341 GMAAMGIGSLI

-361 QAILATRTVAVA
+361 QAILKTRIVAVA
-373 TAQKMVT
+373 AAQKMVT

-404 IITAIGLLVTA
+404 VITAVGA
-415 LIQAYKNCEGFRKIV
+415 LIAGLIAAYKNCEGFRKIV

-494 LSGGKTDTSRYNY
+494 LSGGKTDTGRYNY
-507 TPTTTSGK
+507 TPTGKKSKGTTDNKPLWTEDAKTLKEITDNIQILNDKLQSASADEAVLINQQIEGWEK
-515 GAGKTEPVYNAAAD
+515 KAEAIRNAGKATED
-529 NLKEYNENIQ
+529 NTPLWTEDAKTLKEITDNIQ
-539 ALNKELQT
+539 ILNDKLQN
-547 ASLERAAE
+547 ANVDEAAMLNQQIE
-555 INKEI
+555 SWNKKAE
-560 ELWQQKVDAIEN
+560 AIKN
-572 AGKAVEDTTE
+572 AGKAVDNTPLWKED
-582 DVNNLAG
+582 
-589 AYDKNA
+589 
-595 TTLKGFEANIQALNK
+595 
-610 ELQTAS
+610 
-616 QERAAE
+616 
-622 INKEIKLWE
+622 
-631 QYANKIKEAGKP
+631 
-643 TEVNESAN
+643 AN
-651 TLQEIG
+651 TLEEIG
-657 DNIKILNDQLQ
+657 DNIQILNDQLQ

-692 RNAGKETEKVSI
+692 RNAGKEAEKTAV

-729 ALQGNGNAWQ
+729 ALKGNGNAWQ
-739 VVTGIIDGFIGL
+739 LVTGIVDGFIGL
-751 YTGIQTVVG
+751 YNGIQTVVG
-760 IIQLLTGASAA
+760 IIGLLTGASAS

-780 TAETTEATVRA
+780 VAETTASTARATAAATDATSSATV
-791 TSAATNAAASAAIIT
+791 IV
-806 ANKLEAASWKELAAS
+806 ANKLEAASWKELAAAK
-821 EYMAAHAYIPFAGFG
+821 YMAAHASIPFAGFG
-836 IAMGFVTA
+836 IGAGFVA
-844 MLAATAAAGIPMLAE
+844 SMLAVVAAAGVPMLAE

-892 MLKEPAGVD
+892 MLKEPAAVD

>member
-12 KIDGD
+12 RLDGD
-17 SKEFKELITD
+17 SKEFKELTTD
-27 ADGLKKVIQSTITQ
+27 AAGLKKVLQSAIAPAE
-41 SDNLKKSLINWSQ
+41 NLKKSLINWSQ
-54 GVQAIS
+54 GVQAID
-60 AITDTI
+60 AITNTVSTI
-66 GNVSSALSQ
+66 SSALSQ
-75 FSERM
+75 FSDRM
-80 KGLQSANVMITQL
+80 KGLQSANIAITQL

-104 RNNVQAVAEHFGADF
+104 RSKVQAVSEHFGTDF
-119 NEVLQ
+119 NETLRA
-124 SANNLSKAFGISIED
+124 ANALSKGFGISMED
-139 AMKLVQDGFVSGANA
+139 AMKLVQDGLVSGANA
-154 NGEFLD
+154 GGDFID
-160 TLKEY
+160 TVREY

-178 FVAITTNA
+178 FIAITTNA
-186 ATQGVFS
+186 AQQGVFS

-216 ALNNIGISAEQV
+216 ALNGIGISAEKV

-246 AAKLNELPASSSA
+246 AAKLNELPASSAA

-302 QQERQIQAQENIKN
+302 QQERQIQMQESLKN
-316 GLTSLIDLSAIYTDV
+316 GLSGLIDLSAIYTDV

-352 KTVKAMNIQ
+352 KTVKAMNVQ
-361 QAILATRTVAVA
+361 QAILKTRIVAVA
-373 TAQKMVT
+373 AAQKMVT
-380 IATTTWT
+380 IATTAWT
-387 AVQKV
+387 AIQKV

-404 IITAIGLLVTA
+404 IITAIGALVAA
-415 LIQAYKNCEGFRKIV
+415 LISAYKNCEGFREIV
-430 DKVWEGIKPLANAI
+430 DKVWEAIKPLANAI

-469 LGLGGKKVEVAVDVS
+469 LGLGKQKVEVAVDVS
-484 RPKTAAPKID
+484 RPKTPAPKLD
-494 LSGGKTDTSRYNY
+494 MGKPDASKYSY
-507 TPTTTSGK
+507 TPTATVGTAK
-515 GAGKTEPVYNAAAD
+515 NNTPLWTEDASTLKAITD
-529 NLKEYNENIQ
+529 NVQILNE
-539 ALNKELQT
+539 KLQT
-547 ASLERAAE
+547 ASADEAVL
-555 INKEI
+555 IN
-560 ELWQQKVDAIEN
+560 QQIAMWEEKADAIRN
-572 AGKAVEDTTE
+572 AGKAADDNTPLWTE
-582 DVNNLAG
+582 DADTLREINDNITILTEKLQDAT
-589 AYDKNA
+589 ADEAAMLNQQIAAWNKKADAIKNA
-595 TTLKGFEANIQALNK
+595 GTAVDNTPLWK
-610 ELQTAS
+610 ED
-616 QERAAE
+616 
-622 INKEIKLWE
+622 
-631 QYANKIKEAGKP
+631 
-643 TEVNESAN
+643 AN

-657 DNIKILNDQLQ
+657 DNIEILNDQLQ
-668 TATIDEAALINR
+668 TATIDEAGMINQ
-680 QIEAWNEKADAI
+680 QIAMWNKKAEAIK
-692 RNAGKETEKVSI
+692 NAGKETERVSV
-704 STGKALEKGWG
+704 STGKALLDGWG
-715 GIKSIGS
+715 GIKNIGN
-722 SIEGITD
+722 SIEGITS

-739 VVTGIIDGFIGL
+739 VVTGIIDGFISL
-751 YTGIQTVVG
+751 YAGIQTVVG

-791 TSAATNAAASAAIIT
+791 TTAATNAAASAAIIT

-871 GEYAGASGNPE
+871 GEYAGAKGNPE

-892 MLKEPAGVD
+892 MLAQPASMD
-901 FGRVEFEIKGRT
+901 FSKVEFEIKGRT

-920 ENNITRR
+920 ENNITKR

>member
-12 KIDGD
+12 RLDGD
-17 SKEFKELITD
+17 SKEFKELTTD
-27 ADGLKKVIQSTITQ
+27 AAGLKKVLQSAIAPAE
-41 SDNLKKSLINWSQ
+41 NLKKSLINWSQ
-54 GVQAIS
+54 GVQAID
-60 AITDTI
+60 AITNTVST
-66 GNVSSALSQ
+66 VSSALSQ
-75 FSERM
+75 FSDRM
-80 KGLQSANVMITQL
+80 KGLQSANIAITQL

-104 RNNVQAVAEHFGADF
+104 RSKVQAVSEHFGTDF
-119 NEVLQ
+119 NETLRA
-124 SANNLSKAFGISIED
+124 ANALSKGFGISMED
-139 AMKLVQDGFVSGANA
+139 AMKLVQDGLVSGANA
-154 NGEFLD
+154 GGDFID
-160 TLKEY
+160 TVREY

-178 FVAITTNA
+178 FIAITTNA
-186 ATQGVFS
+186 AQQGVFS

-216 ALNNIGISAEQV
+216 ALNGIGISAEKV

-246 AAKLNELPASSSA
+246 AAKLNELPASSAA

-302 QQERQIQAQENIKN
+302 QQERQIQMQENLKN
-316 GLTSLIDLSAIYTDV
+316 GLSGLIDLSAIYTDV

-361 QAILATRTVAVA
+361 QAILKIRIVAVA
-373 TAQKMVT
+373 AAQKMVT
-380 IATTTWT
+380 IATTAWT

-404 IITAIGLLVTA
+404 IITAIGALVA
-415 LIQAYKNCEGFRKIV
+415 GLIAAYKNCEGFRKIV
-430 DKVWEGIKPLANAI
+430 DKVWEAIKPLANAI

-469 LGLGGKKVEVAVDVS
+469 LGLGKQKVEVAVEVS
-484 RPKTAAPKID
+484 KPKTPAPTLDMDKPNASD
-494 LSGGKTDTSRYNY
+494 YTY
-507 TPTTTSGK
+507 TPTA
-515 GAGKTEPVYNAAAD
+515 GAGKVTGAAKPKWTEDAS
-529 NLKEYNENIQ
+529 NLKAISDNVQILNE
-539 ALNKELQT
+539 KLQT
-547 ASLERAAE
+547 ASAE
-555 INKEI
+555 EAVLINQQI
-560 ELWQQKVDAIEN
+560 ELWEQKADAIRN
-572 AGKAVEDTTE
+572 AGKAADDNTPLWKEDADTLREINDNIQILNEKLQDATAE
-582 DVNNLAG
+582 EAAAINQQIAAWNAKADAIRNAG
-589 AYDKNA
+589 AAVDNTPLWKEDASN
-595 TTLKGFEANIQALNK
+595 LKEISDNIQ
-610 ELQTAS
+610 
-616 QERAAE
+616 
-622 INKEIKLWE
+622 
-631 QYANKIKEAGKP
+631 
-643 TEVNESAN
+643 
-651 TLQEIG
+651 
-657 DNIKILNDQLQ
+657 ILNDQLQ
-668 TATIDEAALINR
+668 TATIEEAALINQ
-680 QIEAWNEKADAI
+680 QIAAWKDKADAI
-692 RNAGKETEKVSI
+692 REAGVETEKVSM
-704 STGKALEKGWG
+704 STGKALQQGWG
-715 GIKSIGS
+715 GIKNIGS
-722 SIEGITD
+722 SIEGITS

-791 TSAATNAAASAAIIT
+791 TTAATNAAASAAIIT

-871 GEYAGASGNPE
+871 GEYAGAKGNPE

-892 MLKEPAGVD
+892 MLAQPASMD
-901 FGRVEFEIKGRT
+901 FGKVEFEIKGRT

-920 ENNITRR
+920 ENNITKR

>member
-75 FSERM
+75 FSDRM
-80 KGLQSANVMITQL
+80 RSLQSANIMITQL

-124 SANNLSKAFGISIED
+124 SANNLSKAFGISIDD

-186 ATQGVFS
+186 AQQGIFS

-246 AAKLNELPASSSA
+246 AAKLNELPASSAA

-331 KPYVDLTAQI
+331 RPYVDLTAQI
-341 GMAAMGIGGLI
+341 GMAAMGIGSLI

-361 QAILATRTVAVA
+361 QAILKTRIVAVA
-373 TAQKMVT
+373 AAQKMVT

-415 LIQAYKNCEGFRKIV
+415 LIQAYNNCEGFRKIV

-494 LSGGKTDTSRYNY
+494 LSGGKTGTGRYNY
-507 TPTTTSGK
+507 TPTVKKSKGTTDNKPLWTEDAKTLKEITDNIQILNDKLQSASADEAVLINQQIEGWEK
-515 GAGKTEPVYNAAAD
+515 KAEAIRNAGKATED
-529 NLKEYNENIQ
+529 NTPLWTEDAKTLKEITDNIQ
-539 ALNKELQT
+539 ILNDKLQN
-547 ASLERAAE
+547 ANVDEAAMLNQQIE
-555 INKEI
+555 SWNKKAE
-560 ELWQQKVDAIEN
+560 AIKN
-572 AGKAVEDTTE
+572 AGKAVDNTPLWKED
-582 DVNNLAG
+582 
-589 AYDKNA
+589 
-595 TTLKGFEANIQALNK
+595 
-610 ELQTAS
+610 
-616 QERAAE
+616 
-622 INKEIKLWE
+622 
-631 QYANKIKEAGKP
+631 
-643 TEVNESAN
+643 AN
-651 TLQEIG
+651 TLEEIG
-657 DNIKILNDQLQ
+657 DNIQILNDQLQ

-692 RNAGKETEKVSI
+692 RNAGKEAEKTSVN
-704 STGKALEKGWG
+704 TGKALRDGWG
-715 GIKSIGS
+715 DIKSIGS
-722 SIEGITD
+722 SIEGITS
-729 ALQGNGNAWQ
+729 ALKGDGNAW
-739 VVTGIIDGFIGL
+739 
-751 YTGIQTVVG
+751 QTVVG
-760 IIQLLTGASAA
+760 IVDSFIGLYNGIQGVVGIIGLLTGASAS

-780 TAETTEATVRA
+780 VAETTASTARATAAATDATSSATV
-791 TSAATNAAASAAIIT
+791 IV
-806 ANKLEAASWKELAAS
+806 ANKLEAASWKELAAAK
-821 EYMAAHAYIPFAGFG
+821 YMAAHASIPFAGFG
-836 IAMGFVTA
+836 IGAGFVA
-844 MLAATAAAGIPMLAE
+844 SMLAVVAAAGVPMLAE
-859 GGIASGPTLAMV
+859 GGLASGPTLAMV

-892 MLKEPAGVD
+892 MLKEPAAVD

-920 ENNITRR
+920 ENEIIKRN
-927 S
+927 

>member
-17 SKEFKELITD
+17 SKQFKDLIND

-54 GVQAIS
+54 GVQAID
-60 AITDTI
+60 AITNTI
-66 GNVSSALSQ
+66 GNVSSALTQ
-75 FSERM
+75 FSDRM
-80 KGLQSANVMITQL
+80 KGLQSANIAITQL
-93 TGKTGDEMLKL
+93 TGKTGEEMLKL
-104 RNNVQAVAEHFGADF
+104 RSNVQAVSEHFGADF
-119 NEVLQ
+119 NETLRA
-124 SANNLSKAFGISIED
+124 ANALSKGFGITIDE
-139 AMKLVQDGFVSGANA
+139 AMKLVQDGLVSGANA
-154 NGEFLD
+154 GGDFID
-160 TLKEY
+160 TVREY

-178 FVAITTNA
+178 FIAIATNA
-186 ATQGVFS
+186 AQQGVFS
-193 DKGVDVIKEG
+193 DKGVDTIKEG

-216 ALNNIGISAEQV
+216 ALNNIGISAEKV

-246 AAKLNELPASSSA
+246 AAKLNELPASSAA

-282 LANIQLNMDAVKAA
+282 LANIQLNMDAVKASVGETA
-296 TQGTAE
+296 T
-302 QQERQIQAQENIKN
+302 QQERQIQMQESIKN
-316 GLTSLIDLSAIYTDV
+316 SLSGLIDLSAIYTDV

-341 GMAAMGIGGLI
+341 GMTAMGISGLI
-352 KTVKAMNIQ
+352 KTVKAMNVQ
-361 QAILATRTVAVA
+361 QAILATRTAAVA
-373 TAQKMVT
+373 AAQKVAT
-380 IATTTWT
+380 IATTAWT

-404 IITAIGLLVTA
+404 IITAIGALVAA
-415 LIQAYKNCEGFRKIV
+415 LISAYKNCEGFREIV
-430 DKVWEGIKPLANAI
+430 DKVWEAIKPLANAI

-469 LGLGGKKVEVAVDVS
+469 LGLGKQKVEVAVDVS
-484 RPKTAAPKID
+484 RPKTPAPKLD
-494 LSGGKTDTSRYNY
+494 MGKPDASKYSY
-507 TPTTTSGK
+507 TPTATVGTAK
-515 GAGKTEPVYNAAAD
+515 NNTPLWTEDASTLKAITD
-529 NLKEYNENIQ
+529 NVQILNE
-539 ALNKELQT
+539 KLQT
-547 ASLERAAE
+547 ASADEAVL
-555 INKEI
+555 IN
-560 ELWQQKVDAIEN
+560 QQIAMWEEKADAIRN
-572 AGKAVEDTTE
+572 AGKAAEDNTPLWTE
-582 DVNNLAG
+582 DADTLREINDNITILTEKLQDAT
-589 AYDKNA
+589 ADEAAMLNQQIAAWNKKADAIKNA
-595 TTLKGFEANIQALNK
+595 GTAVDNTPLWK
-610 ELQTAS
+610 ED
-616 QERAAE
+616 
-622 INKEIKLWE
+622 
-631 QYANKIKEAGKP
+631 
-643 TEVNESAN
+643 AN

-657 DNIKILNDQLQ
+657 DNIEILNDQLQ
-668 TATIDEAALINR
+668 TATIDEAGMINQ
-680 QIEAWNEKADAI
+680 QIAMWNKKAEAIK
-692 RNAGKETEKVSI
+692 NAGKETERVSV
-704 STGKALEKGWG
+704 STGKALLDGWG
-715 GIKSIGS
+715 GIKNIGN
-722 SIEGITD
+722 SIEGITS

-739 VVTGIIDGFIGL
+739 VVTGIIDGFISL
-751 YTGIQTVVG
+751 YAGIQTVVG

-791 TSAATNAAASAAIIT
+791 TTAATNAAASAAIIT

-871 GEYAGASGNPE
+871 GEYAGAKGNPE

-892 MLKEPAGVD
+892 MLVQPASMD
-901 FGRVEFEIKGRT
+901 FSKVEFEIKGRT

-920 ENNITRR
+920 ENNITKR

>member
-12 KIDGD
+12 RLDGD
-17 SKEFKELITD
+17 SKEFKELTTD
-27 ADGLKKVIQSTITQ
+27 AAGLKKVLQSAIAPAE
-41 SDNLKKSLINWSQ
+41 NLKKSLINWSQ
-54 GVQAIS
+54 GVQAID
-60 AITDTI
+60 AITNTVST
-66 GNVSSALSQ
+66 VSSALSQ
-75 FSERM
+75 FSDRM
-80 KGLQSANVMITQL
+80 KGLQSANIAITQL
-93 TGKTGDEMLKL
+93 TGKTGEEMVKL
-104 RNNVQAVAEHFGADF
+104 RSKVQAVSEHFGTDF
-119 NEVLQ
+119 NETLRA
-124 SANNLSKAFGISIED
+124 ANALSKGFGISMED
-139 AMKLVQDGFVSGANA
+139 AMKLVQDGLVSGANA
-154 NGEFLD
+154 GGDFID
-160 TLKEY
+160 TVREY

-178 FVAITTNA
+178 FIAITTNA
-186 ATQGVFS
+186 AQQGVFS

-216 ALNNIGISAEQV
+216 ALNGIGISAEKV

-246 AAKLNELPASSSA
+246 AAKLNELPASSAA

-302 QQERQIQAQENIKN
+302 QQERQIQMQESLKN
-316 GLTSLIDLSAIYTDV
+316 GLSGLIDLSAIYTDV

-352 KTVKAMNIQ
+352 KTVKAMNVQ
-361 QAILATRTVAVA
+361 QAILKTRIVAVA
-373 TAQKMVT
+373 AAQKMVT
-380 IATTTWT
+380 IATTAWT
-387 AVQKV
+387 AIQKV

-404 IITAIGLLVTA
+404 IITAIGALVA
-415 LIQAYKNCEGFRKIV
+415 GLIAAYKNCDGFRKIV
-430 DKVWEGIKPLANAI
+430 DKVWEAIKPLANAI

-462 WEWLKNI
+462 WQWLKNI
-469 LGLGGKKVEVAVDVS
+469 LGLGKQKVEVAVEVS
-484 RPKTAAPKID
+484 KPKTPTPTLDMDKPNASD
-494 LSGGKTDTSRYNY
+494 YTY
-507 TPTTTSGK
+507 TPTA
-515 GAGKTEPVYNAAAD
+515 GAGKVTGTAKPKWTEDAS
-529 NLKEYNENIQ
+529 NLKAISDNVQILNE
-539 ALNKELQT
+539 KLQT
-547 ASLERAAE
+547 ASAE
-555 INKEI
+555 EAVLINQQI
-560 ELWQQKVDAIEN
+560 ELWEQKADAIRN
-572 AGKAVEDTTE
+572 AGKAADDNTPLWKEDADTLREINDNIQILNEKLQDATAE
-582 DVNNLAG
+582 EAAAINQQIAAWNAKADAIRNAG
-589 AYDKNA
+589 AAVDN
-595 TTLKGFEANIQALNK
+595 TPLWK
-610 ELQTAS
+610 EDAS
-616 QERAAE
+616 
-622 INKEIKLWE
+622 NLKEI
-631 QYANKIKEAGKP
+631 
-643 TEVNESAN
+643 S
-651 TLQEIG
+651 
-657 DNIKILNDQLQ
+657 DNIEILNDQLQ
-668 TATIDEAALINR
+668 TATIEEAALINQ
-680 QIEAWNEKADAI
+680 QIAAWKDKADAI
-692 RNAGKETEKVSI
+692 REAGVETEKVSM
-704 STGKALEKGWG
+704 STGKALQQGWG
-715 GIKSIGS
+715 GIKNIGS
-722 SIEGITD
+722 SIEGITS

-791 TSAATNAAASAAIIT
+791 TTAATNAAASAAIIT

-871 GEYAGASGNPE
+871 GEYAGAKGNPE

-892 MLKEPAGVD
+892 MLAQPASMD
-901 FGRVEFEIKGRT
+901 FGKVEFEIKGRT

-920 ENNITRR
+920 ENNITKR

>member
-27 ADGLKKVIQSTITQ
+27 AEGLKKVLQSTITQ

-66 GNVSSALSQ
+66 GNVSSAFSQ
-75 FSERM
+75 FSDSM
-80 KGLQSANVMITQL
+80 KSLQSANIMITQL

-104 RNNVQAVAEHFGADF
+104 RNNIQAVSEHFGADF
-119 NEVLQ
+119 NETLQ
-124 SANNLSKAFGISIED
+124 AANNLSKAFGISIDE

-154 NGEFLD
+154 NGDFLD
-160 TLKEY
+160 TVKEY

-178 FVAITTNA
+178 FIAITTNA

-193 DKGVDVIKEG
+193 DKGVDAIKEG

-216 ALNNIGISAEQV
+216 ALNGIGISAEQV

-233 AGSITTFDVMQMV
+233 AGSITTFDVKQMV
-246 AAKLNELPASSSA
+246 AAKLNELPASSA
-259 VGTAIADIFGGPGED
+259 VVGTAIADIFGGPGED

-296 TQGTAE
+296 TQGTAD
-302 QQERQIQAQENIKN
+302 QQERQIQMQENIKN
-316 GLTSLIDLSAIYTDV
+316 GLSSLIDLSAIYTDV
-331 KPYVDLTAQI
+331 RPYVDLTAQI
-341 GMAAMGIGGLI
+341 GMAAMGIGSLI

-361 QAILATRTVAVA
+361 QAILATRTAAVA
-373 TAQKMVT
+373 AAQKLVT
-380 IATTTWT
+380 IATTAWT

-392 LNLVLTANPIGL
+392 LNLVLSANPIGL
-404 IITAIGLLVTA
+404 IITAIGLLVAA
-415 LIQAYKNCEGFRKIV
+415 LIKAYNNCEGFREIV
-430 DKVWEGIKPLANAI
+430 DKVWEAIKPLANAI

-484 RPKTAAPKID
+484 RPKTKAPTMD
-494 LSGGKTDTSRYNY
+494 LGDNKNKNNNRYNY
-507 TPTTTSGK
+507 TPTATSGK
-515 GAGKTEPVYNAAAD
+515 GAANNKPLWTEDAKT
-529 NLKEYNENIQ
+529 LKEITDNIQ
-539 ALNKELQT
+539 ILNDKLQN
-547 ASLERAAE
+547 ASSDEAVMINQQIEGWEKKAE
-555 INKEI
+555 
-560 ELWQQKVDAIEN
+560 AIRN
-572 AGKAVEDTTE
+572 AGKAVDDNTPLWTE
-582 DVNNLAG
+582 DADTLREINDNIQILTEKLQDAN
-589 AYDKNA
+589 ADEAAMLNQQIEAWNKKADAIKNA
-595 TTLKGFEANIQALNK
+595 GKAVDNTP
-610 ELQTAS
+610 
-616 QERAAE
+616 
-622 INKEIKLWE
+622 LW
-631 QYANKIKEAGKP
+631 KDD
-643 TEVNESAN
+643 AN

-657 DNIKILNDQLQ
+657 DNIEILNDQLQ
-668 TATIDEAALINR
+668 TATIDEAALINQ
-680 QIEAWNEKADAI
+680 QIAAWRAKADAI
-692 RNAGKETEKVSI
+692 RDAGKETEKVSI
-704 STGKALEKGWG
+704 STEKALQQGWG
-715 GIKSIGS
+715 GIKNIGS
-722 SIEGITD
+722 SIEGITG
-729 ALQGNGNAWQ
+729 ALKGNGNAWQ

-836 IAMGFVTA
+836 IAAGFVA
-844 MLAATAAAGIPMLAE
+844 SMLAVVTAAGIPALAE
-859 GGIASGPTLAMV
+859 GGVATGPTLALV

-892 MLKEPAGVD
+892 MLKEPAAVD

>member
-27 ADGLKKVIQSTITQ
+27 ADGLKKVMQSTITQ

-80 KGLQSANVMITQL
+80 RSLQSANIMITQL

-124 SANNLSKAFGISIED
+124 SANNLSKAFGISIDD

-186 ATQGVFS
+186 AQQGIFS

-246 AAKLNELPASSSA
+246 AAKLNELPASSAA

-331 KPYVDLTAQI
+331 RPYVDLTAQI
-341 GMAAMGIGGLI
+341 GMAAMGIGSLI

-361 QAILATRTVAVA
+361 QAILKTRIVAVA
-373 TAQKMVT
+373 AAQKMVT

-415 LIQAYKNCEGFRKIV
+415 LIQAYNNCEGFRQIV

-484 RPKTAAPKID
+484 RPKTTAPKMD
-494 LSGGKTDTSRYNY
+494 LSGGKTDTGRYNY
-507 TPTTTSGK
+507 TPTGKKSK
-515 GAGKTEPVYNAAAD
+515 GATDNKPLWTEDAKT
-529 NLKEYNENIQ
+529 LKEITDNIQ
-539 ALNKELQT
+539 ILNDKLQS
-547 ASLERAAE
+547 ASADEAVLINQQIEGWEKKAEAIRNAGKATEDNTPLWTEDADTLKE
-555 INKEI
+555 INDNIQILTEKLQDANVDEAAMLNQQI
-560 ELWQQKVDAIEN
+560 EAWNKKADAIKN
-572 AGKAVEDTTE
+572 AGKAVDNTPLWKED
-582 DVNNLAG
+582 
-589 AYDKNA
+589 
-595 TTLKGFEANIQALNK
+595 
-610 ELQTAS
+610 
-616 QERAAE
+616 
-622 INKEIKLWE
+622 
-631 QYANKIKEAGKP
+631 
-643 TEVNESAN
+643 AN
-651 TLQEIG
+651 TLEEIG
-657 DNIKILNDQLQ
+657 DNIQILNDQLQ

-692 RNAGKETEKVSI
+692 KNAGKEAEKTAVST
-704 STGKALEKGWG
+704 SKALQDGWS

-729 ALQGNGNAWQ
+729 ALKGNGNAWQ
-739 VVTGIIDGFIGL
+739 LVTGIVDGFIGL
-751 YTGIQTVVG
+751 YNGIQTVVG
-760 IIQLLTGASAA
+760 IIGLLTGASAS

-780 TAETTEATVRA
+780 VAETTASTARA
-791 TSAATNAAASAAIIT
+791 TAAATDATSSAAVIV
-806 ANKLEAASWKELAAS
+806 ANKLEAASWKELAAAK
-821 EYMAAHAYIPFAGFG
+821 YMAAHASIPFVGFG
-836 IAMGFVTA
+836 IGAGFVA
-844 MLAATAAAGIPMLAE
+844 SMLAVVAAAGVPMLAE

-892 MLKEPAGVD
+892 MLKEPAGTD

-920 ENNITRR
+920 ENNITKR

>member
-80 KGLQSANVMITQL
+80 RSLQSANIMITQL

-124 SANNLSKAFGISIED
+124 SANNLSKAFGISIDD

-186 ATQGVFS
+186 AQQGIFS

-246 AAKLNELPASSSA
+246 AAKLNELPASSAA

-282 LANIQLNMDAVKAA
+282 LASIQLNMDAVKAA

-331 KPYVDLTAQI
+331 RPYVDLTAQI
-341 GMAAMGIGGLI
+341 GMAAMGIGSLI

-361 QAILATRTVAVA
+361 QAILKTRIVAVA
-373 TAQKMVT
+373 AAQKMVT

-404 IITAIGLLVTA
+404 VITAVGA
-415 LIQAYKNCEGFRKIV
+415 LIAGLIAAYKNCEGFRKIV

-494 LSGGKTDTSRYNY
+494 LSGGKTDTGRYNY
-507 TPTTTSGK
+507 TPTGKKSKGTTDNKPLWTEDAKTLKEITDNIQILNDKLQSASADEAVLINQQIEGWEK
-515 GAGKTEPVYNAAAD
+515 KAEAIRNAGKATEDNTPLWTEDAD
-529 NLKEYNENIQ
+529 TLKEINDNIQ
-539 ALNKELQT
+539 ILTEKLQNANVDEAAMLNQQIEAWNKK
-547 ASLERAAE
+547 AE
-555 INKEI
+555 
-560 ELWQQKVDAIEN
+560 AIKN
-572 AGKAVEDTTE
+572 AGKAVDNTPLWKED
-582 DVNNLAG
+582 
-589 AYDKNA
+589 
-595 TTLKGFEANIQALNK
+595 
-610 ELQTAS
+610 
-616 QERAAE
+616 
-622 INKEIKLWE
+622 
-631 QYANKIKEAGKP
+631 
-643 TEVNESAN
+643 AN

-668 TATIDEAALINR
+668 TATIDEAALINQ
-680 QIEAWNEKADAI
+680 QIAAWNEKADAI
-692 RNAGKETEKVSI
+692 RNAGKEAEKTSVN
-704 STGKALEKGWG
+704 TGKALRDGWG
-715 GIKSIGS
+715 DIKSIGS
-722 SIEGITD
+722 SIEGITS
-729 ALQGNGNAWQ
+729 ALKGDGNAW
-739 VVTGIIDGFIGL
+739 
-751 YTGIQTVVG
+751 QTVVG
-760 IIQLLTGASAA
+760 IVDSFIGLYNGIQGVVGIIGLLTGASAS

-780 TAETTEATVRA
+780 VAETTASTARATAAATDAA
-791 TSAATNAAASAAIIT
+791 TSAAVIT
-806 ANKLEAASWKELAAS
+806 ANKLETASWKELAAAK
-821 EYMAAHAYIPFAGFG
+821 YMAAHASIPFAGFG
-836 IAMGFVTA
+836 IGAGFVA
-844 MLAATAAAGIPMLAE
+844 SMLAVVAAAGVPMLAE

-892 MLKEPAGVD
+892 MLKEPAAVD

>member
-1 MAGKSTISITF
+1 MARQNPISVVL
-12 KIDGD
+12 KIAGD
-17 SKEFKELITD
+17 AKELAELSKQSD
-27 ADGLKKVIQSTITQ
+27 VFKQALEKAKVEADG
-41 SDNLKKSLINWSQ
+41 LKKSLINWSQ

-75 FSERM
+75 FSDRM
-80 KGLQSANVMITQL
+80 RGLQSANIMITQL

-124 SANNLSKAFGISIED
+124 SANNLSKAFGISIDD

-186 ATQGVFS
+186 AQQGIFS

-246 AAKLNELPASSSA
+246 AAKLNELPASSAA

-282 LANIQLNMDAVKAA
+282 LASIQLNMDAVKAA

-331 KPYVDLTAQI
+331 RPYVDLTAQI
-341 GMAAMGIGGLI
+341 GMAAMGIGSLI

-361 QAILATRTVAVA
+361 QAILKTRIVAVA
-373 TAQKMVT
+373 AAQKMVT

-404 IITAIGLLVTA
+404 VITAVGA
-415 LIQAYKNCEGFRKIV
+415 LIAGLIAAYKNCEGFRKIV

-462 WEWLKNI
+462 REWLKNI
-469 LGLGGKKVEVAVDVS
+469 LGLGGKNVEVAVDVS

-494 LSGGKTDTSRYNY
+494 LSGGKTDTGRYNY
-507 TPTTTSGK
+507 TPTVKKSKGTTDNKPLWTEDAKTLKEITDNIQILNDKLQSASADEAVLINQQIEGWEK
-515 GAGKTEPVYNAAAD
+515 KAEAIRNAGKATEDNTPLWTEDAD
-529 NLKEYNENIQ
+529 TLKEINDNIQ
-539 ALNKELQT
+539 ILTEKLQNANVDEAAMLNQQIEAWNKK
-547 ASLERAAE
+547 AE
-555 INKEI
+555 
-560 ELWQQKVDAIEN
+560 AIKN
-572 AGKAVEDTTE
+572 AGKAVDNTPLWKED
-582 DVNNLAG
+582 
-589 AYDKNA
+589 
-595 TTLKGFEANIQALNK
+595 
-610 ELQTAS
+610 
-616 QERAAE
+616 
-622 INKEIKLWE
+622 
-631 QYANKIKEAGKP
+631 
-643 TEVNESAN
+643 AN
-651 TLQEIG
+651 TLEEIG
-657 DNIKILNDQLQ
+657 DNIQILNDQLQ

-692 RNAGKETEKVSI
+692 RNAGKEAEKTAV
-704 STGKALEKGWG
+704 STGKALRDGWG
-715 GIKSIGS
+715 DIKSIGS
-722 SIEGITD
+722 SIEGITS
-729 ALQGNGNAWQ
+729 ALKGDGNAW
-739 VVTGIIDGFIGL
+739 
-751 YTGIQTVVG
+751 QTVVG
-760 IIQLLTGASAA
+760 IVDNFISLYNGIQGVVGIIGLLTGASAS

-780 TAETTEATVRA
+780 VAETSASTARA
-791 TSAATNAAASAAIIT
+791 TAAATDAATSAAIIT
-806 ANKLEAASWKELAAS
+806 ANKLETASWKELAAAK
-821 EYMAAHAYIPFAGFG
+821 YMAAHASIPFAGFG
-836 IAMGFVTA
+836 IAAGFVA
-844 MLAATAAAGIPMLAE
+844 SMLAVVAAAGVPMLAE

-892 MLKEPAGVD
+892 MLKEPAGVGL
-901 FGRVEFEIKGRT
+901 GRVEFEIKGRT

-920 ENNITRR
+920 ENNITKR

>member
-246 AAKLNELPASSSA
+246 AAKLNELPASSAA

-361 QAILATRTVAVA
+361 QAILATRMVAVA

-507 TPTTTSGK
+507 TPTTTGGK
-515 GAGKTEPVYNAAAD
+515 GAKNNKPLWTEDAKT
-529 NLKEYNENIQ
+529 LKEITDNIQ
-539 ALNKELQT
+539 ILNDKLQSASADEAVLINQQIEGWEKKAEAIRNAGKATDDNTPLWKEDADTL
-547 ASLERAAE
+547 
-555 INKEI
+555 KEI
-560 ELWQQKVDAIEN
+560 TDNIQILTEKLQDANADEAVTINQQIEAWNKKADAIKN
-572 AGKAVEDTTE
+572 AGKAVDNTPLWKED
-582 DVNNLAG
+582 
-589 AYDKNA
+589 
-595 TTLKGFEANIQALNK
+595 
-610 ELQTAS
+610 
-616 QERAAE
+616 
-622 INKEIKLWE
+622 
-631 QYANKIKEAGKP
+631 
-643 TEVNESAN
+643 AN
-651 TLQEIG
+651 TLEEIG

-729 ALQGNGNAWQ
+729 ALKGNGNAWQ
-739 VVTGIIDGFIGL
+739 LVTGIIDSFIGL
-751 YTGIQTVVG
+751 YEGIQTVVG
-760 IIQLLTGASAA
+760 IINLLTGASAA

-806 ANKLEAASWKELAAS
+806 ANKLEAASWKELAAAK
-821 EYMAAHAYIPFAGFG
+821 YMAAHASIPFVGFG
-836 IAMGFVTA
+836 IGAGFVA
-844 MLAATAAAGIPMLAE
+844 SMLAVVAAAGIPALAE
-859 GGIASGPTLAMV
+859 GGVATGPTLALV

-901 FGRVEFEIKGRT
+901 FGKVEFEIKGRT

-920 ENNITRR
+920 ESDIRKRN
-927 S
+927 

>member
-75 FSERM
+75 FSDRM
-80 KGLQSANVMITQL
+80 RGLQSANIMITQL

-124 SANNLSKAFGISIED
+124 SANNLSKAFGISIDD

-186 ATQGVFS
+186 AQQGIFS

-246 AAKLNELPASSSA
+246 AAKLNELPASSAA

-331 KPYVDLTAQI
+331 RPYVDLTAQI
-341 GMAAMGIGGLI
+341 GMAAMGIGSLI

-361 QAILATRTVAVA
+361 QAILKTRIVAVA
-373 TAQKMVT
+373 AAQKMVT

-415 LIQAYKNCEGFRKIV
+415 LIQAYNNCEGFRKIV

-469 LGLGGKKVEVAVDVS
+469 LGLGGKKVEVTVDVS
-484 RPKTAAPKID
+484 RPKTKAPKMD
-494 LSGGKTDTSRYNY
+494 LSGGKKDTGRYNY
-507 TPTTTSGK
+507 TPTGKKSKGTTDNK
-515 GAGKTEPVYNAAAD
+515 PLWTEDAKT
-529 NLKEYNENIQ
+529 LKEITDNIQ
-539 ALNKELQT
+539 ILNDKLQN
-547 ASLERAAE
+547 ANVDEAAMLNQQIE
-555 INKEI
+555 SWNKKAE
-560 ELWQQKVDAIEN
+560 AIKN
-572 AGKAVEDTTE
+572 AGKAVDNTPLWKED
-582 DVNNLAG
+582 
-589 AYDKNA
+589 
-595 TTLKGFEANIQALNK
+595 
-610 ELQTAS
+610 
-616 QERAAE
+616 
-622 INKEIKLWE
+622 
-631 QYANKIKEAGKP
+631 
-643 TEVNESAN
+643 AN
-651 TLQEIG
+651 TLEEIG
-657 DNIKILNDQLQ
+657 DNIQILNDQLQ

-692 RNAGKETEKVSI
+692 RNAGKETEKVAI
-704 STGKALEKGWG
+704 STEKALQQGWG
-715 GIKSIGS
+715 GIKNIGS

-729 ALQGNGNAWQ
+729 ALKGNGNAWQ
-739 VVTGIIDGFIGL
+739 LVTGIVDGFIGL
-751 YTGIQTVVG
+751 YNGIQTVVG
-760 IIQLLTGASAA
+760 IIGLLTGASAS

-780 TAETTEATVRA
+780 VAETTASTARATAAATDATSSATV
-791 TSAATNAAASAAIIT
+791 IV
-806 ANKLEAASWKELAAS
+806 ANKLEAASWKELAAAK
-821 EYMAAHAYIPFAGFG
+821 YMAAHASIPFAGFG
-836 IAMGFVTA
+836 IGAGFVA
-844 MLAATAAAGIPMLAE
+844 SMLAVVAAAGVPMLAE

-892 MLKEPAGVD
+892 MLKEPAAVD

-920 ENNITRR
+920 ENEIIKRN
-927 S
+927 